1 MGDLSG
7 LYLHLQRMSTEDGP
21 GIRTTV
27 FLKGCLLRCAWCHNP
42 ESLLREPQVQR
53 VETNCLQCGSCI
65 EVCPGGCIQPGA
77 DFVFIERSCCDG
89 CGLCVEACPA
99 GAMEFLGIP
108 VTVEALLEELIKDIN
123 YYQLSGG
130 GVTLSGGE
138 PALQGNF
145 CAALAERLQAA
156 GIHTALDTCGM
167 TSWSNLAKIM
177 PHIDLVLYDLKELD
191 PVRHKKFTGQP
202 NKVILEN
209 LIHIREFIKER
220 HSRIR
225 LWIRTPL
232 IPGATASLEN
242 LSGIGNFL
250 ACELGDM
257 VQRWELPAFNNL
269 CREKYRRLGME
280 WAYADTP
287 LLTQEEICQFEDWAK
302 NAGLSADRV
311 LATGAARVI

>member
-1 MGDLSG
+1 MGELTG

-27 FLKGCLLRCAWCHNP
+27 FFKGCLLRCAWCHNP

-65 EVCPGGCIQPGA
+65 KICPGGCIQPGG
-77 DFVFIERSCCDG
+77 DFVFIDRSCCDG

-99 GAMEFLGIP
+99 GAMEMLGTS
-108 VTVEALLEELIKDIN
+108 VTVEALFEELRKDIN
-123 YYQLSGG
+123 FYQLSGG

-138 PALQGNF
+138 PALQSDF

-167 TSWSNLAKIM
+167 ASWSNLARIM
-177 PHIDLVLYDLKELD
+177 THIDLVLYDLKTMD
-191 PVRHKKFTGQP
+191 PARHKELTGQS

-209 LIHIREFIKER
+209 LFHVRDFIKVENNN
-220 HSRIR
+220 IR
-225 LWIRTPL
+225 LWVRTPL
-232 IPGATASLEN
+232 IPGATATPEN

-250 ACELGDM
+250 AFELGDM
-257 VQRWELPAFNNL
+257 VERWELPAFNNL
-269 CREKYRRLGME
+269 CREKYQRLGME
-280 WAYADTP
+280 WDYADTP
-287 LLTQEEICQFEDWAK
+287 LLTQEEIYQFEVLAK
-302 NAGLSADRV
+302 KAGLTEERV
-311 LATGAARVI
+311 LATGAARAA